1 MPLYPS
7 PSRHLLLILM
17 LLTALG
23 EISTQLIIPSLGMI
37 ELVMAARPGS
47 SLLALSAFV
56 AAFGLGQLVLGP
68 LSDRIGRRP
77 VLIAGLLIYLIA
89 TLWMLLASSMEAF
102 IAARVLQG
110 LGACTAL
117 VLARAIVRD
126 VWQAQA
132 GPAMAFTV
140 IGMLCAIALSP
151 VVGGVLVLYGEWRA
165 PIALALVIGCA
176 GLCAVLGLYCESNR
190 QLDPQA
196 GQLRR
201 LAGNYADLLGTASFR
216 ALALTLA
223 CTYGAMFAV
232 IAGSSAVYIGLLGLS
247 PAQYGMT
254 FAAIVSALI
263 AGALFTQRRILQ
275 LGPERIVGIGTV
287 LVVTG
292 AMATLVIYLLFGLSL
307 LGLSIPQVLVT
318 LGGGML
324 LPAAVAGAVMPNA
337 HRAGLAAGFMGFA
350 QMAGATC
357 SGLLLSLLADGSAWP
372 MVVLNGL
379 FAVAA
384 YGAFQWLRPR
394 SRVVKPLQQGSH

>member
-1 MPLYPS
+1 MQSSPS
-7 PSRHLLLILM
+7 PSRSLLLILVA
-17 LLTALG
+17 LTALG
-23 EISTQLIIPSLGMI
+23 EISTQLIIPSLGAI
-37 ELVMAARPGS
+37 ELILAARPGS

-56 AAFGLGQLVLGP
+56 AAFGLGQLWLGP

-77 VLIAGLLIYLIA
+77 VLLAGLALYLLA
-89 TLWMLLASSMEAF
+89 TLWMLAASSMGEF
-102 IAARVLQG
+102 ISARVLQG
-110 LGACTAL
+110 LGACAAL

-132 GPAMAFTV
+132 GPALALTV

-151 VVGGVLVLYGEWRA
+151 MIGGVLTLYGGWRA
-165 PIALALVIGCA
+165 PLALALLIGGA
-176 GLCAVLGLYCESNR
+176 SAWAVLGLYRETNKH
-190 QLDPQA
+190 LDPQA

-201 LAGNYADLLGTASFR
+201 LASNYRDLLRAASLR

-247 PAQYGMT
+247 PAQYGIT
-254 FAAIVSALI
+254 FGAIVSALI

-275 LGPERIVGIGTV
+275 LGPEKIVGIGV
-287 LVVTG
+287 ALVAAG
-292 AMATLVIYLLFGLSL
+292 ALATLAIYQLFGLSL
-307 LGLSIPQVLVT
+307 LGLSLPQVLVT

-324 LPAAVAGAVMPNA
+324 LPAAVAGAVIPNA
-337 HRAGLAAGFMGFA
+337 QRAGLAAGFMGFA

-357 SGLLLSLLADGSAWP
+357 SGVLISLLADGTAWP
-372 MVVLNGL
+372 MVLLNTL

-384 YGAFQWLRPR
+384 FSAFHLLRPR
-394 SRVVKPLQQGSH
+394 PAVAAALAKP